1 MIESE
6 LWQLYWTNDEDKMDR
21 LFNALVDECD
31 PDDLERAIQK
41 AWGEDE

>member
-6 LWQLYWTNDEDKMDR
+6 LWQLYRTDDEDKMDR
-21 LFNALVDECD
+21 LFNALVDEYD
-31 PDDLERAIQK
+31 PDGLERAIQK